1 MPEKMS
7 RAVDTAVTNNQ
18 SLRESARPL
27 GLSGP
32 ERSEFIKDPEI
43 ESAAIDIT
51 SAPAVADLLANP
63 DMFSRLNALSAG
75 EVSTLVSNSESS
87 NAISTD
93 PFEAYVQ
100 RNLASTVD
108 SKGNA
113 IGVLGKSAERTVKS
127 IADMPGLDFDTV
139 AGQLHDKFTATEVL
153 DRANKVND
161 KVNRAMQMVINNTE
175 LFATPYADMD
185 SGQRKKVES
194 LINNAGLTPNQVND
208 MHRAAVR
215 LESGSDTIRK
225 MSGKVAE
232 LDQSIKDAERRKDTS
247 LVAELNRQKSSLE
260 ERMSNLDD
268 RHLNVLRERLT
279 ASEIALLSHDA
290 DQIPLNHNQLA
301 ELGDNNSNSNW
312 DPNDPN
318 AQQAAKNMFDFMSN
332 PYGGTEDDTKN
343 GESGQNQRGVM
354 RRRMG
359 VVLGAGGLL
368 VGAAVGLYIGNKTGV
383 QINSPRA
390 LTEQLQAGGDGF
402 SFLGRVS
409 ARVENALRSM
419 TGAGTEWSPSEALK
433 SLNPFSNGGNSYAR
447 EIFENTTDSAK
458 HSWGE
463 GLKALTDYAARHP
476 RSWRVDIDAAALT
489 ERVKSGKYAAV
500 QLGKMAAKSI
510 GHRALR

>member
-1 MPEKMS
+1 MSEKMG

-18 SLRESARPL
+18 SLRESAKSL

-108 SKGNA
+108 SEGNA

-127 IADMPGLDFDTV
+127 MADMPGLDFDTV
-139 AGQLHDKFTATEVL
+139 ADQLRDKFTATEVL

-185 SGQRKKVES
+185 SDQREKVES
-194 LINNAGLTPNQVND
+194 LIDNAGLTPNQVND

-232 LDQSIKDAERRKDTS
+232 LDQSIEDAERRKDAS

-268 RHLNVLRERLT
+268 RHLNILRERLT

-290 DQIPLNHNQLA
+290 DEIPLNHNQLA
-301 ELGDNNSNSNW
+301 ELVGDNW

-332 PYGGTEDDTKN
+332 PYGGTEDGTEDLDDPEDGTERKK
-343 GESGQNQRGVM
+343 GRSKLILGA
-354 RRRMG
+354 
-359 VVLGAGGLL
+359 VLGAGGLL
-368 VGAAVGLYIGNKTGV
+368 VGAVIGGYIGNKTGV
-383 QINSPRA
+383 QINSPRGIS
-390 LTEQLQAGGDGF
+390 EQLQAGGGSF
-402 SFLGRVS
+402 SVLGRIS
-409 ARVENALRSM
+409 ARLEHFLQSA
-419 TGAGTEWSPSEALK
+419 TGIGGEWSPSEALRA
-433 SLNPFSNGGNSYAR
+433 LNPFGTGGKAYQN
-447 EIFENTTDSAK
+447 ETFENSTRAASELWSKGAQK
-458 HSWGE
+458 LH
-463 GLKALTDYAARHP
+463 DYRENF
-476 RSWRVDIDAAALT
+476 RGGRAAADRAFST
-489 ERVKSGKYAAV
+489 
-500 QLGKMAAKSI
+500 MAEYFKNRDKQANQDFLNLINRKP
-510 GHRALR
+510 